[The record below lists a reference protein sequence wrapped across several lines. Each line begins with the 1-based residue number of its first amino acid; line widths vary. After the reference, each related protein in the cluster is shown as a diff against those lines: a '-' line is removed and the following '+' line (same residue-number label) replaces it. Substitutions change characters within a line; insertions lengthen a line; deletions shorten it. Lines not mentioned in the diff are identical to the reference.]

1 MPPAPTNSGRVV
13 AAAGRIRSCS
23 PFVNAYGIAPYKER
37 GSKLAGPACFTSLYG
52 SLPFLCDN
60 EKVVTT
66 YLDKAIPLYLL
77 MHLLQNWPVFLYRE
91 IADLPGNGFQI
102 IDDGAHIRE
111 SRDRP
116 CLSLLKNLEPSIFQ
130 FIHGIRQMPLWTNM
144 ADRCSEQLV
153 KILVMIPAVD
163 LLSEKQATRL
173 EYAQYFSRQ
182 IRFMAINHELE
193 TLMFERKQKILSDF
207 VNADTQRLQA
217 FARNQNIGCISLRS
231 AGIGGQGFEQGQKLA
246 AAGAQIKQ

>member
-111 SRDRP
+111 SRDRDRKSTRLNSSHTVIYT
-116 CLSLLKNLEPSIFQ
+116 LSLHDALPISSAKLAS
-130 FIHGIRQMPLWTNM
+130 
-144 ADRCSEQLV
+144 
-153 KILVMIPAVD
+153 
-163 LLSEKQATRL
+163 
-173 EYAQYFSRQ
+173 
-182 IRFMAINHELE
+182 
-193 TLMFERKQKILSDF
+193 
-207 VNADTQRLQA
+207 
-217 FARNQNIGCISLRS
+217 ISLPRNR
-231 AGIGGQGFEQGQKLA
+231 
-246 AAGAQIKQ
+246 